1 MFIMNQLKTLF
12 LKRASYIQRQ
22 FLFAQKVKLK
32 NQSFTGTT
40 DCCLKNFNFY
50 IKWNEQEISDIINK
64 NKK

>member
-40 DCCLKNFNFY
+40 DCCLK
-50 IKWNEQEISDIINK
+50 ILIST
-64 NKK
+64 